1 MVLVVAPEDGQEAT
15 ARLAVANT
23 CKFLKQYFNNILE
36 SWKTAPKGSAGAL
49 QTAQPSLQAEPVKV
63 SKKRA
68 QSKKP

>member
-36 SWKTAPKGSAGAL
+36 SWKAAPKDSAAAVEGL
-49 QTAQPSLQAEPVKV
+49 SVQESGVTAKTT
-63 SKKRA
+63 KKRA
-68 QSKKP
+68 NSKKP